1 MDGEQTLIAHSW
13 DTISRSAVD
22 RLAHRLSVIL
32 AKDNEEKVR
41 SEMVRVITAWDA
53 AAAALRRIT
62 SRWKS
67 GITLVCVVGSWDKGA
82 AGQKAR
88 PTQAGFRREKPS
100 LGKAEEQKVR
110 LREADI

>member
-67 GITLVCVVGSWDKGA
+67 GLTARMRCRKLGQRSGRAEGSSNSSGL
-82 AGQKAR
+82 
-88 PTQAGFRREKPS
+88 S
-100 LGKAEEQKVR
+100 S
-110 LREADI
+110 